1 MVYNTAMPLS
11 IKNEFT
17 ERLAR
22 RVAQETGESLT
33 EAIQTALQE
42 RLERLNRHR
51 QNRNLANQLREILQR
66 VDRLP
71 VLDSRTPDEIVG
83 YDENGLPR

>member
-1 MVYNTAMPLS
+1 MPLS
-11 IKNEFT
+11 IKSYET

-22 RVAQETGESLT
+22 EIAARTGESLT
-33 EAIQTALQE
+33 GAIQTALQE
-42 RLERLNRHR
+42 RLERLSRPQ
-51 QNRNLANQLREILQR
+51 QNRNVTNQLREILRR

-71 VLDSRTPDEIVG
+71 VLDSRSPDEIVG

>member
-1 MVYNTAMPLS
+1 MPLS
-11 IKNEFT
+11 IKSYET

-22 RVAQETGESLT
+22 EIAAKTGESLT
-33 EAIQTALQE
+33 GAIQTALQE
-42 RLERLNRHR
+42 RLERLNRQR
-51 QNRNLANQLREILQR
+51 QDRNVANQLAEILRR

-71 VLDSRTPDEIVG
+71 VLDPRSPDEIVG

>member
-1 MVYNTAMPLS
+1 MPLS
-11 IKNEFT
+11 IKNELT

-42 RLERLNRHR
+42 RLDRLNRHR
-51 QNRNLANQLREILQR
+51 QNRNMANHLREILER
-66 VDRLP
+66 VDGLP
-71 VLDSRTPDEIVG
+71 VLDSRSPDEIVG

>member
-1 MVYNTAMPLS
+1 MPLS
-11 IKNEFT
+11 IKSYET

-22 RVAQETGESLT
+22 EIAAKTGESLT
-33 EAIQTALQE
+33 GAIQTALQE
-42 RLERLNRHR
+42 RLERLNRHQ
-51 QNRNLANQLREILQR
+51 QNRNLANQLSEILRR

-71 VLDSRTPDEIVG
+71 VLDSRGPDEIVG

>member
-1 MVYNTAMPLS
+1 MPLS
-11 IKNEFT
+11 IKSFEA

-22 RVAQETGESLT
+22 EIAAKTGESLT
-33 EAIQTALQE
+33 GAIQTALQE
-42 RLERLNRHR
+42 RLERLKGQQ
-51 QNRNLANQLREILQR
+51 QNRNLANQLREILGR

-71 VLDSRTPDEIVG
+71 VLDSRSPDEIVG